1 MLLISAGVF
10 AAQSSS
16 STGRRFENQYLTIT
30 ILPAWTV
37 GSSVDQ
43 RLNLIQDKY
52 LLSINPIF
60 THASGVTGGRFSEID
75 GGMPSVERGMA
86 NVAQPSGRFECAQWP
101 PYDVSVDKRISLRN
115 LYSDSCQA
123 EK

>member
-30 ILPAWTV
+30 ILPAWSE

-60 THASGVTGGRFSEID
+60 THASGVTGGRFSEIV
-75 GGMPSVERGMA
+75 GGMPSVEGDTA
-86 NVAQPSGRFECAQWP
+86 NVDQAASGCARPRLAHGRTVLQH
-101 PYDVSVDKRISLRN
+101 
-115 LYSDSCQA
+115 CFA
-123 EK
+123 